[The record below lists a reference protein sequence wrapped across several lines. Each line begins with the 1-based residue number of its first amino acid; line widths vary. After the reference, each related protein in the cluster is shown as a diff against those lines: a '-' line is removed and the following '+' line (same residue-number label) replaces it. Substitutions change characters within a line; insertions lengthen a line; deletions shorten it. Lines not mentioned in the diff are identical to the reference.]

1 MSGRPRYYRMMR
13 DRRPVGFHLRPSGEL
28 HLGETVEG
36 LLERYRRP
44 DRLSRANAVYLAETP
59 EFASLGIPYAQ
70 GFVHVVEAEGEVQRR
85 DQSWLRE
92 LQFRHHRN
100 RQLIGRLS
108 PRIMLARREFEEMS
122 DQELCESYSSGRQSS
137 RPTVEVVASGGIVV
151 GHQSQ
156 EPTRVRRPGIL
167 SLLDE

>member
-1 MSGRPRYYRMMR
+1 MSSGRPYYRMMR
-13 DRRPVGFHLRPSGEL
+13 ERRPIDFHLRPSGEL

-36 LLERYRRP
+36 LLEQYRRP
-44 DRLSRANAVYLAETP
+44 DQLSRANSVYLAETP
-59 EFASLGIPYAQ
+59 EFASLGIPYVQ

-100 RQLIGRLS
+100 RELVSRLHS
-108 PRIMLARREFEEMS
+108 QVALGRREFEEMS
-122 DQELCESYSSGRQSS
+122 DQQLCESYFLGRQSS
-137 RPTVEVVASGGIVV
+137 QPTVEVVAPGGTVV
-151 GHQSQ
+151 SHQSQ
-156 EPTRVRRPGIL
+156 EPILVRRRGFL